1 MITQA
6 LEKHKKG
13 LALALLCMAQFMVVL
28 DFSIVNIALPSMQ
41 RDLGLSTQNL
51 QWIISAY
58 SLTFGGFLLLG
69 GRMGDL
75 YGRRKLFIAGLFL
88 FSVASLAG
96 GLALSGVWLIITRG
110 IQGLG
115 AAFIAPTVLSLITT
129 TFAEGP
135 ERNKAFG
142 IVGAMASLG
151 FAAGAILGGI
161 LTAGPGWR
169 WVMFVNVP
177 IGFVL
182 LILTPLLLAESRVE
196 SEERHIDILGAVL
209 VTTGLIALVYALAQG
224 NTLGWTSYRTLGLLA
239 VAVVLLTA
247 FVFVELRTRE
257 PLVRLSIFKQ
267 RTIMGA
273 NLISFLAPGV
283 FGSCIFILT
292 LYMQKVLGYSAIQTG
307 LGFLP
312 LAFVILIFSNLT
324 ARLVSRIGVKR
335 ILIVGLST
343 TAVGLLLF
351 LGLSAHGS
359 YLSTILPGMLV
370 IGLGMGPTFG
380 TMVIAATDGVKDE
393 EQGLAAGVFNTTQ
406 QVGSGL
412 ILAIIT
418 AVSAAQTALV
428 LQGGGQM
435 KSALVAG
442 SVYALVGCA
451 IFDMIAVVVAIVVI
465 RGKKNVVLRIDD
477 VIGEE
482 EREVTGPLAR

>member
-6 LEKHKKG
+6 LETRKKG
-13 LALALLCMAQFMVVL
+13 LALALLCVAQFMVVL

-41 RDLGLSTQNL
+41 KDLGLSTQNL

-88 FSVASLAG
+88 FSLASLAG
-96 GLALSGVWLIITRG
+96 GLAISGVWLIITRG
-110 IQGLG
+110 VQGLG
-115 AAFIAPTVLSLITT
+115 AAFIAPTALSLITT

-142 IVGAMASLG
+142 VVGAMASLG
-151 FAAGAILGGI
+151 FAVGAILGGI

-182 LILTPLLLAESRVE
+182 LILTPIVLTESKVE
-196 SEERHIDILGAVL
+196 SEERHIDILGAIL

-224 NTLGWTSYRTLGLLA
+224 NTLGWTSYTTLGLLV

-267 RTIMGA
+267 RSITGA

-283 FGSCIFILT
+283 FGSFIFILT

-312 LAFVILIFSNLT
+312 LAFVILIFSNIT

-335 ILIVGLST
+335 ILIMGLST
-343 TAVGLLLF
+343 TAVGMLLF
-351 LGLSAHGS
+351 LGLSENGS
-359 YLSTILPGMLV
+359 YLPTILPGMLV
-370 IGLGMGPTFG
+370 VGLGMGPTFG

-393 EQGLAAGVFNTTQ
+393 EQGLASGVFNTTQ

-418 AVSAAQTALV
+418 AISAAQTALV

-435 KSALVAG
+435 KSALVGG
-442 SVYALVGCA
+442 SIYALVGCA
-451 IFDMIAVVVAIVVI
+451 VFDAIAVVIAIVVL
-465 RGKKNVVLRIDD
+465 RGNKNVVLKIDD

-482 EREVTGPLAR
+482 REVMGPLAR